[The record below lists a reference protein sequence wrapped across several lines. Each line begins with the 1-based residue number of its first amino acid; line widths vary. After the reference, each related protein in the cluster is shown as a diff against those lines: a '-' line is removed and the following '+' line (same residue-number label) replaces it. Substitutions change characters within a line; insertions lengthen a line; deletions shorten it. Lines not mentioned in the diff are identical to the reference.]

1 MQHLKLYSKQDVLS
15 LTLVKKFE
23 TRVGER
29 VQTLP
34 ETFGGTLT
42 DTLTPAHA
50 RYVVIGIPESIGIR
64 ANHSTA
70 VADTWW
76 VSFLQYFVNLQS
88 NDFFDGSDVL
98 VLGHFDFGDIQYLI
112 DINAKGTE
120 EKLAAYRHAVQTV
133 NEEVEEVIKQITA
146 AGKIPIILGGGHNNT
161 YPLIKGAAKGWFK
174 SGKLALAQINCI
186 NMDAHSRY
194 HAMEG
199 HHSGNPIRYAEEDG
213 YLQRYCV
220 VGMQEKQLPQNVWN
234 DMVNNPFMDCV
245 TFEDIFI
252 NEKRSFIQA
261 VDHATEFTTDTLT
274 GIDVDLDSIQ
284 TNAGNTGI
292 YANHARRFVAYSAM
306 VSQPAYLFICGTI
319 PQQQG
324 TLDTNGPASLA
335 AYLVADFVQ
344 ARNELKNENK

>member
-1 MQHLKLYSKQDVLS
+1 MQHLKIYTKQDVLS
-15 LTLVKKFE
+15 LTHIKKFE

-29 VQTLP
+29 LQTLYDSSV
-34 ETFGGTLT
+34 TTLT
-42 DTLTPAHA
+42 DHLQETSSK
-50 RYVVIGIPESIGIR
+50 YVLLGIPESIGIR

-76 VSFLQYFVNLQS
+76 VSFLQNFVNLQS
-88 NDFFDGSDVL
+88 NDFFDGSDIL

-112 DINAKGTE
+112 DINAKGTD

-133 NEEVEEVIKQITA
+133 NDEVEEVVKQITA
-146 AGKIPIILGGGHNNT
+146 AGKIPLVLGGGHNNT
-161 YPLIKGAAKGWFK
+161 YPLIKGSAKGWFK
-174 SGKLALAQINCI
+174 AGKLALAQINCI
-186 NMDAHSRY
+186 NMDVHSRY
-194 HAMEG
+194 HALEG

-220 VGMQEKQLPQNVWN
+220 IGMQEKQLPQNVWN

-261 VDHATEFTTDTLT
+261 VDHATEFTNDTLT
-274 GIDVDLDSIQ
+274 GIDVDLDAIQ
-284 TNAGNTGI
+284 NNACNTGI

-306 VSQPAYLFICGTI
+306 VTQAAYLFICGTI

-324 TLDTNGPASLA
+324 TLDTSGPASLA

-344 ARNELKNENK
+344 ARNEINKDK